1 MKKITCIFLSAL
13 LTVGMF
19 CGCKASNNVKSND
32 NGKLKIVTTIFPCYD
47 WTREILGERADDVEL
62 TFLLNNGVDLH
73 SFQPTSADLVK
84 ITGSDLFIYI
94 GGESDE
100 WIEDVINTN
109 KSKKINCIN
118 TMDVLKNNILEEE
131 TVEGM
136 QEEEEH
142 DAEESQEL
150 EYDEHIWLSF
160 DKASVICDEICKK
173 LSKID
178 KQNSGIYEE
187 NTKKYKQ
194 KLSDLSQKYKE
205 TVNSAQTKTLLFA
218 DRFPFRY
225 LTEDFGIKYY
235 AAFSGCSSESD
246 ATFKTITFL
255 ADKLKE
261 EKLSSVI
268 VLEGNNKKIAETVIK
283 TSKLKSIKI
292 LELNSMQTATVKKG
306 KTNDTYLSIAEKN
319 LKILKE
325 ALNK

>member
-1 MKKITCIFLSAL
+1 MKKIICLLLSAL

-19 CGCKASNNVKSND
+19 CGCGSKES
-32 NGKLKIVTTIFPCYD
+32 GKLKIVTTIFPCYD

-100 WIEDVINTN
+100 WVEDVINTN
-109 KSKKINCIN
+109 KSKNINTLN

-136 QEEEEH
+136 QEEH
-142 DAEESQEL
+142 DAEEAEEL

-160 DKASVICDEICKK
+160 DKASAICDEICKK

-178 KQNSGIYEE
+178 KQNSSIYEE
-187 NTKKYKQ
+187 NTKKFKQ
-194 KLSDLSQKYKE
+194 KLSDISQKYKE

-225 LTEDFGIKYY
+225 LTEDLGIKYY

-283 TSKLKSIKI
+283 TSKLKNIKI

-306 KTNDTYLSIAEKN
+306 KTNDTYLSIAENN